1 VTSDIKI
8 KNPMERSHR
17 VLERRRVQL
26 WGLKKLLSIKPMPQE
41 YESFLDETLFLPEK
55 SLRNLEYHDHV
66 VALPRSFTD
75 FLDPLRGLDG
85 REPREY

>member
-55 SLRNLEYHDHV
+55 SL
-66 VALPRSFTD
+66 
-75 FLDPLRGLDG
+75 
-85 REPREY
+85 